1 MSLSDMRAD
10 ALGFPARG
18 WLGVDVRQ
26 ERFRVVHFS
35 GPVAAEFPEA
45 SSFIALY
52 RAQRLGMVRL
62 ATFLVD
68 DRHHAEDLVQDAFAG
83 LHANWHRLRDEQSA
97 VAYLRQAVVNRSRSL
112 LRRRRTAAGY
122 VWPNA
127 IDEPGAD
134 RDVLLAEEHLR
145 LRRALSGLPRRQREV
160 LVLRYWSDLSEAEIA
175 ETLRIR
181 AGTVKSTASRGLRAL
196 EAALAAS

>member
-1 MSLSDMRAD
+1 MALSGMRVE
-10 ALGFPARG
+10 ALGFSAREG
-18 WLGVDVRQ
+18 GLGGDAQ
-26 ERFRVVHFS
+26 EGFRVERRS
-35 GPVAAEFPEA
+35 GPVTAKFPEA
-45 SSFIALY
+45 LSFTALY

-122 VWPNA
+122 AWPA
-127 IDEPGAD
+127 AAEEPGAD
-134 RDVLLAEEHLR
+134 SDVLMAEEHLR
-145 LRRALSGLPRRQREV
+145 LRRALSVLPRRQREV
-160 LVLRYWSDLSEAEIA
+160 LVLRYWVDLSEAEIA
-175 ETLRIR
+175 ETLGIR

-196 EAALAAS
+196 EAALTAA

>member
-1 MSLSDMRAD
+1 MSDMGAE

-18 WLGVDVRQ
+18 GGRGVDVVQ
-26 ERFRVVHFS
+26 ERLRVVRHS
-35 GPVAAEFPEA
+35 DPATARFPEA
-45 SSFIALY
+45 TSFTELY

-62 ATFLVD
+62 ATFLVN
-68 DRHHAEDLVQDAFAG
+68 DRHHAEDLVQDAFTG

-122 VWPNA
+122 AWPDA
-127 IDEPGAD
+127 SAEPGAD
-134 RDVLLAEEHLR
+134 NGVLLAEEHLP
-145 LRRALSGLPRRQREV
+145 LRQALSRLPRRQREV
-160 LVLRYWSDLSEAEIA
+160 LVLRYWAELSEAEIS
-175 ETLRIR
+175 ETLGIR

-196 EAALAAS
+196 QAALATT